1 MLTLKGRR
9 VHKTV
14 EPETGWSILDTAL
27 KHEIDWG
34 FSCMRGTC
42 SQRRRLVSEGMELL
56 NHPTEEELDALEPE
70 ELAQGY
76 RLGCQAV
83 IKQSGAMTVT
93 HKPYF

>member
-42 SQRRRLVSEGMELL
+42 SLAAV
-56 NHPTEEELDALEPE
+56 ALFRK
-70 ELAQGY
+70 AWS
-76 RLGCQAV
+76 C
-83 IKQSGAMTVT
+83 
-93 HKPYF
+93 